1 MTAEELEKAFL
12 AGLEDAQAA
21 YEQIVETQAWTE
33 LGFDSF
39 VGWWDER
46 VRPTMRAL
54 SMRPTREIAAAVVE
68 KVRQEEADLPP
79 AQRRT
84 QQEIAEMVGVSE
96 ATVGRLAGTRSS
108 GATSDAG
115 ADLEPEGSPVVEA
128 VAAAI
133 QEVVDRPRPKASHPV
148 FSAEENALLY
158 QVRRGETVVVSMR
171 GQHNNLIQW
180 AESEGKYVRI
190 DRRTEWGNPFEIPDD
205 GDRDTVIAAYAE
217 HYLPHKP
224 SLLEKLPSLRGK
236 VLGCWCAPERC
247 HGDILRARARP

>member
-1 MTAEELEKAFL
+1 MTAEELEEAFL

-21 YEQIVETQAWTE
+21 YEQIVETRAWTE
-33 LGFDSF
+33 LGFDTF
-39 VGWWDER
+39 AGWWDNR
-46 VRPTMRAL
+46 VQPTMRAL
-54 SMRPTREIAAAVVE
+54 SMRPTREITAAVVE
-68 KVRQEEADLPP
+68 QVRQEEAALPP

-96 ATVGRLAGTRSS
+96 ATVGRLAGSRSP

-115 ADLEPEGSPVVEA
+115 TDLEPKPAPIVDA

-133 QEVVDRPRPKASHPV
+133 EEVADRPRPKASQPV

-158 QVRRGETVVVSMR
+158 QLRRGETVVVSMR
-171 GQHNNLIQW
+171 GQHENLIRW

-190 DRRTEWGNPFEIPDD
+190 DRRTEWGNPFEMPAD
-205 GDRDTVIAAYAE
+205 GDRATVIAAYAE

-224 SLLEKLPSLRGK
+224 SLIEKLPSLRGK

-247 HGDILRARARP
+247 HGDVLRSRARP